1 MGLYNPLIAGA
12 KEHRRIIIPKASQ
25 ISIEDVNAKSEAL
38 RYQHGIDS
46 MNVKKVR
53 KENEKLRFEHRMKEY
68 KLEILNWYLEVME
81 EGIDTKE
88 VTHKYLEL
96 KKKHNQL
103 IKKTDNKIA

>member
-1 MGLYNPLIAGA
+1 
-12 KEHRRIIIPKASQ
+12 
-25 ISIEDVNAKSEAL
+25 
-38 RYQHGIDS
+38 
-46 MNVKKVR
+46 
-53 KENEKLRFEHRMKEY
+53 MKEY